1 MVNNR
6 KEITYRIT
14 SAGKQ
19 RAASLTRN
27 TAVQFGDG
35 AQTASIKVKNRKTY
49 EFVNANDPNQQDPGI
64 ELYEKECLYKK
75 MRFAMFQRVC
85 YHTHL
90 LSSSIVHCFFG
101 LNRRGII
108 FEVRTASLFL

>member
-6 KEITYRIT
+6 KEITYRMT

-27 TAVQFGDG
+27 TAVQFGDD
-35 AQTASIKVKNRKTY
+35 AQAASTKVKNRKIY
-49 EFVNANDPNQQDPGI
+49 EFVNANDPNQQDPGS
-64 ELYEKECLYKK
+64 ELSEKECLHKK
-75 MRFAMFQRVC
+75 MRLAMFQRVC
-85 YHTHL
+85 YHVTSNIFFYCA
-90 LSSSIVHCFFG
+90 LSFFG

-108 FEVRTASLFL
+108 FKVQTSVFL